1 MGLRLMCPRVT
12 TQYKNKV
19 KERIIESAVECFAR
33 TGFDKTKM
41 DEIANVSDVS
51 KGTLYLYFKSKEDLF
66 YGICESSLKK
76 VKEQLNGMPGT
87 KENLVSDAQKFYDH
101 FQKGVNPYHTL
112 VVLEISVM
120 ATRNTRVRRILIKYR
135 LNQHLVISEF
145 IGLQIRKG
153 FARKD
158 VDKDAIASGLIAIY
172 EGLVVNKVTG
182 ANDTSNR
189 KAWTD
194 TIRAIFAGLD

>member
-1 MGLRLMCPRVT
+1 MCPKVT
-12 TQYKNKV
+12 AHYKSKV
-19 KERIIESAVECFAR
+19 REKIIDSAVECFAR
-33 TGFDKTKM
+33 SGFDKTTM
-41 DEIANVSDVS
+41 DEIANASEVS

-76 VKEQLNGMPGT
+76 VKELLNGMLGT
-87 KENLVSDAQKFYDH
+87 RENLVSDAQRFYDY
-101 FQKGVNPYHTL
+101 FQKGVNPYHNL
-112 VVLEISVM
+112 VVLEMSLM
-120 ATRNTRVRRILIKYR
+120 AVRNLRVRRILMQYR

-153 FARKD
+153 FARED
-158 VDKDAIASGLIAIY
+158 VDKDAIASGLIALY

-182 ANDTSNR
+182 ANDSTNR

-194 TIRAIFAGLD
+194 TIRAIFAGLS